1 MTKTEADTDDG
12 DDDEDVVVVTAGK
25 ERTLAAALTE
35 VASSAE
41 GLV

>member
-1 MTKTEADTDDG
+1 MAKTEADTDDG
-12 DDDEDVVVVTAGK
+12 DDHEVVVTAGK